1 MGIILSRKQ
10 TDAKD
15 KVKKWIKDPNSKQ
28 IYVVAGYAGT
38 GKSTIVNYIMSEL
51 SMEGNTKYATFTG
64 KASLVLTRKG
74 CNSETLHSLLYR
86 LEEEEK
92 LNGRVRLVFSLK
104 EYIPTFIHLVVVDE
118 VSMVPQDIMDDLLSF
133 GVKVLCLG
141 DPGQLPPVGEPNRYL
156 ENPDIFLDEIHRQA
170 ENDPIIYLS
179 MLARTGKKI
188 DFGKY
193 GKNVFVV
200 RKGDITGDL
209 LITADQVICGFNKTR
224 KSLNDRM
231 RNILGFTKDIPMI
244 GDKIICLKNQ
254 RDIILNDIP
263 LINGSIGYV
272 TKIND
277 INRQNFIMNLNFRPE
292 YEEKDEF
299 KEIEVDL
306 QTILGV
312 PIDKQ
317 VDVFG
322 IKFDFGQA
330 ITCHKSQGS
339 EFDSVIGFRE
349 MYQVMSPKDF
359 RRWEYTLIT
368 RAVKTLVYGM

>member
-1 MGIILSRKQ
+1 MGIILSKKQ
-10 TDAKD
+10 TEAKD
-15 KVKKWIKDPNSKQ
+15 KTKKWVNDPNSKQ
-28 IYVVAGYAGT
+28 VFVIAGYAGT
-38 GKSTIVNYIMSEL
+38 GKSTIVRYILDEL
-51 SMEGNTKYATFTG
+51 EMENKTKYATFTG

-92 LNGRVRLVFSLK
+92 LDGRVRLVFSLK
-104 EYIPTFIHLVVVDE
+104 ESIPSFINLVVVDE

-141 DPGQLPPVGEPNRYL
+141 DPGQLPPVGEPNHYL
-156 ENPDIFLDEIHRQA
+156 DNPDVFLDEIHRQA
-170 ENDPIIYLS
+170 ADNPIIHLS
-179 MLARTGKKI
+179 MLARTGRKI
-188 DFGKY
+188 ELGRY
-193 GKNVFVV
+193 GNNVFVV
-200 RKGDITGDL
+200 RKSDITDDL
-209 LITADQVICGFNKTR
+209 LLAADQVICGYNKTR
-224 KSLNDRM
+224 VSLNQRM
-231 RNILGFTKDIPMI
+231 RNRLGFTKDIPMI
-244 GDKIICLKNQ
+244 GDKIMCLKNQ
-254 RDIILNDIP
+254 RDIILNGIP
-263 LINGSIGYV
+263 LINGTIGYV

-339 EFDSVIGFRE
+339 EFDNVIGFKE
-349 MYQVMSPKDF
+349 MQHVMSEEDF

-368 RAVKTLVYGM
+368 RAVKTLVYGV